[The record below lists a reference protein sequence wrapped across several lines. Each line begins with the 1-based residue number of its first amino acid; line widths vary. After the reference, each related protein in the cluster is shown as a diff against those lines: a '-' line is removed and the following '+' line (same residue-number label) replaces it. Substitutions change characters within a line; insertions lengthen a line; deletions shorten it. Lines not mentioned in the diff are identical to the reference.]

1 MNCPKPI
8 PAWLVCDS
16 CGDYFEIELRKPTD
30 IFEGDCTSCEVS
42 MHQTLSNP
50 IDDKPSRSLTVSTAE
65 MNHEQAR
72 EILAAAC
79 KALNALTAEIK
90 QLPDRNHYWTGDIQV
105 ENWIVSITVN
115 RKEDK

>member
-1 MNCPKPI
+1 MTGISYVNETVNCVTGCTK
-8 PAWLVCDS
+8 VSEGCDR
-16 CGDYFEIELRKPTD
+16 G
-30 IFEGDCTSCEVS
+30 
-42 MHQTLSNP
+42 
-50 IDDKPSRSLTVSTAE
+50 AE

>member
-42 MHQTLSNP
+42 MRQTLSNP

-65 MNHEQAR
+65 MNHEQEQVAGFG
-72 EILAAAC
+72 
-79 KALNALTAEIK
+79 
-90 QLPDRNHYWTGDIQV
+90 TGYGRSKTD
-105 ENWIVSITVN
+105 
-115 RKEDK
+115 